1 MSDQVD
7 IVDRLDHL
15 RGLDHDLTL
24 RLRNAAEFLRLLGRT
39 DKSILFSCNKFAADC
54 LDAVDI
60 IESTD
65 EACFYARETIS
76 RLQVEVNLLQGK
88 RDSK

>member
-7 IVDRLDHL
+7 IVDKLDHL
-15 RGLDHDLTL
+15 RGLDHELTL
-24 RLRNAAEFLRLLGRT
+24 RLRNAAEFLRLLGRSDT
-39 DKSILFSCNKFAADC
+39 RILLSCNKFAADC

-65 EACFYARETIS
+65 EACFYARETIE
-76 RLQVEVNLLQGK
+76 RLRVELNLLQGK

>member
-1 MSDQVD
+1 MSDEVD
-7 IVDRLDHL
+7 IVEKLDHL
-15 RGLDHDLTL
+15 RSLDHGLTL
-24 RLRNAAEFLRLLGRT
+24 RLREAAEFLRLLGRT
-39 DKSILFSCNKFAADC
+39 DKRILLSCNHFAAAC

-65 EACFYARETIS
+65 EACFYARETIE
-76 RLQVEVNLLQGK
+76 RLRVERTLLQRK

>member
-7 IVDRLDHL
+7 IVDKLD
-15 RGLDHDLTL
+15 DLTGL
-24 RLRNAAEFLRLLGRT
+24 GHQLDRRLRNAAEFLHLLGRSDT
-39 DKSILFSCNKFAADC
+39 RILHCCNKFAADC

-65 EACFYARETIS
+65 EACFHARETIL
-76 RLQVEVNLLQGK
+76 RLQGELNLLQGK
-88 RDSK
+88 RDCK